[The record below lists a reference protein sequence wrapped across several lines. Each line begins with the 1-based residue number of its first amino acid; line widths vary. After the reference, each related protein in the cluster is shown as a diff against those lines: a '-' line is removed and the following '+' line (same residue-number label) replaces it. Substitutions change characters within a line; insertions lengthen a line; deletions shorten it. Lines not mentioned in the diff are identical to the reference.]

1 MKYSLV
7 PLIAVVALLVITGG
21 CSSPDPAETMKPI
34 TDAYVGVWNGGDP
47 AALDPIVDA
56 SFVRHLNSVSASGLD
71 LLKSRIALVREIY
84 PDFNVTLDHSM
95 YTKDGAVGRF
105 TFTGT
110 HSGKGEAALAGKK
123 VKVSGQNMIH
133 VTNGK
138 ITAEWVTTED
148 LTMMTQLGYT
158 LTPPAKPKETAKKGT
173 TTAKKGATAAKST
186 KTTTKKPAV
195 TKKNT
200 TTTSSKKAPAKKTTT
215 KKN

>member
-7 PLIAVVALLVITGG
+7 PLIAVVALLAIVGS

-34 TDAYVGVWNGGDP
+34 TDTYIGVWNGGDP

-56 SFVRHLNSVSASGLD
+56 GFVRHLNSVSAAGLD
-71 LLKSRIALVREIY
+71 LLKSHIALVRETY

-95 YTKDGAVGRF
+95 YTKDGAVGHF

-110 HSGKGEAALAGKK
+110 HSGKGGAALAGKK

-133 VTNGK
+133 VANGK
-138 ITAEWVTTED
+138 ITEEWVTTED

-173 TTAKKGATAAKST
+173 TAKKGATAVKST
-186 KTTTKKPAV
+186 KATTKKPAV
-195 TKKNT
+195 TKKKA